1 MLNVIA
7 LIGTSK
13 DLVKQIKQKE
23 VHWGGGVCFPSI
35 WLFPT
40 LIFMKLIALQIK
52 WFVFDGFPAM
62 QYTCS
67 VQFDQAFD

>member
-1 MLNVIA
+1 M
-7 LIGTSK
+7 
-13 DLVKQIKQKE
+13 
-23 VHWGGGVCFPSI
+23 FSI
-35 WLFPT
+35 N

-52 WFVFDGFPAM
+52 WIVFDGFPAM